1 MIQQG
6 RVPCTP
12 GKCSCI
18 FRLYKKVSCKTL
30 SIAALQPFLFPLAG
44 TTAPDPRSLS
54 INREP
59 PFFYLEIKRIDDMLC
74 GNFRY

>member
-1 MIQQG
+1 
-6 RVPCTP
+6 
-12 GKCSCI
+12 
-18 FRLYKKVSCKTL
+18 VSCKTL